1 MNRLDV
7 QLINLDG
14 SDARL
19 ASATAALNA
28 AGLPFRRLPAYDG
41 RGKRPEDLPLY
52 DPAATRR
59 RFGRLLT
66 GGEIGCFLS
75 HLEAARQFLDTQA
88 EYGLVLEDDLSIRSS
103 DAAKALSRLT
113 EVLAGMT
120 ARPLWWIG
128 NLGRAAP
135 EVFTQLE
142 TLTPGHVLV
151 RAHLF
156 PVTTTAVLWS
166 REGAAAFLRD
176 ARVIDMPVDQWLR
189 CWATA
194 ADTGLAINPAMFG
207 TSGASSEIDATVS
220 RSKSVR
226 RGPRYAIARKL
237 WLWRNT
243 RLARRHRKQFAQT
256 PDQPIASDKNRI

>member
-19 ASATAALNA
+19 TRATAALQA
-28 AGLPFRRLPAYDG
+28 AGIPFRRLPAFDG

-52 DPAATRR
+52 DPAAAMRS
-59 RFGRLLT
+59 FGRKMT

-75 HLEAARQFLDTQA
+75 HLEAARQFLQTGAD
-88 EYGLVLEDDLSIRSS
+88 YGLVLEDDLSIATP
-103 DAAKALSRLT
+103 DAGPVLTGLLDALP
-113 EVLAGMT
+113 EVSADKVWHV
-120 ARPLWWIG
+120 A

-135 EVFTQLE
+135 EVSSHLGPVA
-142 TLTPGHVLV
+142 PGHLLV

-156 PVTTTAVLWS
+156 PVTTTAILWS
-166 REGAAAFLRD
+166 REGAAAFVHDVQR
-176 ARVIDMPVDQWLR
+176 IDMPVDQWLR
-189 CWATA
+189 CWASA
-194 ADTGLAINPAMFG
+194 ADTGLAVNPALFG
-207 TSGASSEIDATVS
+207 TSGAESEIDASAS

-243 RLARRHRKQFAQT
+243 RLARRHQAAFAKAHPQSRSR
-256 PDQPIASDKNRI
+256 A

>member
-19 ASATAALNA
+19 TRATAALQA
-28 AGLPFRRLPAYDG
+28 AGIPFRRLPAFDG

-52 DPAATRR
+52 DPAAAMRS
-59 RFGRLLT
+59 FGRKMT

-75 HLEAARQFLDTQA
+75 HLEAARQFLQTGAD
-88 EYGLVLEDDLSIRSS
+88 YGLVLEDDLSIATP
-103 DAAKALSRLT
+103 DAGTVLTGLLDALP
-113 EVLAGMT
+113 EVSADKVWHV
-120 ARPLWWIG
+120 A

-135 EVFTQLE
+135 EVSSRLGPVA
-142 TLTPGHVLV
+142 PGHLLV

-156 PVTTTAVLWS
+156 PVTTTAILWS
-166 REGAAAFLRD
+166 REGAASFVHDVQR
-176 ARVIDMPVDQWLR
+176 IDMPVDQWLR
-189 CWATA
+189 CWASA
-194 ADTGLAINPAMFG
+194 ADTGLAVNPALFG
-207 TSGASSEIDATVS
+207 TSGAESEIDASVS

-243 RLARRHRKQFAQT
+243 RLARRHQAAFAKAHPQSSSRT
-256 PDQPIASDKNRI
+256 

>member
-19 ASATAALNA
+19 TRATAALQA
-28 AGLPFRRLPAYDG
+28 AGIPFRRLPAFDG
-41 RGKRPEDLPLY
+41 RGKHPEDLPLY
-52 DPAATRR
+52 DPAAAMRS
-59 RFGRLLT
+59 FGRKLT

-75 HLEAARQFLDTQA
+75 HLEAARQFLQTGAD
-88 EYGLVLEDDLSIRSS
+88 YGLVLEDDLSIATP
-103 DAAKALSRLT
+103 DAGTVLTGLLDALPKVSADK
-113 EVLAGMT
+113 VWHVA
-120 ARPLWWIG
+120 

-135 EVFTQLE
+135 EVSSRLGPVE
-142 TLTPGHVLV
+142 PGHLLV

-156 PVTTTAVLWS
+156 PVTTTAILWS
-166 REGAAAFLRD
+166 REGAASFVHDVQR
-176 ARVIDMPVDQWLR
+176 IDMPVDQWLR
-189 CWATA
+189 CWASA
-194 ADTGLAINPAMFG
+194 ADTGIAVNPALFG
-207 TSGASSEIDATVS
+207 TSGAASEIDASVS

-243 RLARRHRKQFAQT
+243 RLARRHQAAFAKAHPQSSSRT
-256 PDQPIASDKNRI
+256 